1 MILQKLVDA
10 AVGNVAKL
18 QYTEMQC
25 DVWWSLDL
33 GKQSLNP
40 MSHCNTSINDKS
52 AKSKRKIPGHTDAN
66 KSQQSLKEKIPGH
79 TLFLVGT
86 MER

>member
-25 DVWWSLDL
+25 DVWWSLDW
-33 GKQSLNP
+33 GKQGLTPRCIAIQVLICQQSV
-40 MSHCNTSINDKS
+40 KE
-52 AKSKRKIPGHTDAN
+52 KIPGCTDTN
-66 KSQQSLKEKIPGH
+66 KSQQSVKEKILGH
-79 TLFLVGT
+79 T
-86 MER
+86 